1 MLAIGAVQVLVFQ
14 RQGRC
19 ALGRV
24 IGLEMQEEFEEAGF
38 LSRRAKRG
46 IHEMRAAN
54 RPWFD
59 LAYDVNTALMSVA
72 TRAMEATKG
81 HNWSQEAVAV
91 RLLLRTTQSFQ
102 GAILLSERGMV
113 SPARVLVRTIVEDSF
128 CAAAL
133 VDKPDEVI
141 QMLRDDAEASRR
153 GQANFISERQ
163 LGDPAML
170 ANLRAAIQSM
180 DKKARINWR
189 EMAKRGPM
197 LPQYLNY
204 QRLSDGAVHTSAA
217 SLDRHTARRLDKQG
231 WAYRMGPGEPG
242 DIAATLHRAVLAAMP
257 VGIIATQIVP
267 DVTGNAALL
276 ALGDR
281 FQALPTGKVV

>member
-1 MLAIGAVQVLVFQ
+1 
-14 RQGRC
+14 
-19 ALGRV
+19 
-24 IGLEMQEEFEEAGF
+24 MQEEFEEAGF

-54 RPWFD
+54 RAWFD
-59 LAYDVNTALMSVA
+59 LAYDVNTALTAVA
-72 TRAMEATKG
+72 TRAMDLARG

-113 SPARVLVRTIVEDSF
+113 SPARTLVRTIVEDSF

-133 VDKPDEVI
+133 VDKPGEVI
-141 QMLRDDAEASRR
+141 QMLRDDSEASRR
-153 GQANFISERQ
+153 GQANFISEQQ

-170 ANLRAAIQSM
+170 ANLQAAIQAM

-217 SLDRHTARRLDKQG
+217 SLDRHIARRPDRQG
-231 WAYRMGPGEPG
+231 WAYKMGPGEPG

-257 VGIIATQIVP
+257 VGIVVTQVVP
-267 DVTGNAALL
+267 DATGNAALL

-281 FQALPTGKVV
+281 FQALPTGNLV

>member
-1 MLAIGAVQVLVFQ
+1 
-14 RQGRC
+14 
-19 ALGRV
+19 
-24 IGLEMQEEFEEAGF
+24 MQEGFEEAGF

-59 LAYDVNTALMSVA
+59 LAYDVNTALMTIA
-72 TRAMEATKG
+72 TRAMDVAKG

-91 RLLLRTTQSFQ
+91 RLLLRTSQSFQ

-113 SPARVLVRTIVEDSF
+113 SPARALVRTIVEDSF

-133 VDKPDEVI
+133 VDKPDEII
-141 QMLRDDAEASRR
+141 QMLRDDSDASRR
-153 GQANFISERQ
+153 GQATFISEQQ
-163 LGDPAML
+163 LGDDPAVL
-170 ANLRAAIQSM
+170 AKLQAAIQAM
-180 DKKARINWR
+180 DKKPRINWR

-217 SLDRHTARRLDKQG
+217 SLDRHIARRPDKQG
-231 WAYRMGPGEPG
+231 WAYRVGPGEPG

-257 VGIIATQIVP
+257 VGIVVTQVVP
-267 DVTGNAALL
+267 DATGNAALA

-281 FQALPTGKVV
+281 FQVLPTGNMV